1 MPLSKPGRPAPKR
14 PFRPKRLEIS
24 RSTQQARPGTKFK
37 HPSRVLAEDGE
48 GLSRREDPSS
58 IAPERALVME
68 VAESVKNFQ
77 DLVNETS
84 GLEYLAD
91 EDFDFEPVEGF
102 SFCVSYRGVCE
113 TQRTLCLTHETQT
126 ALRLT
131 LGRK

>member
-1 MPLSKPGRPAPKR
+1 MPLSKPGGPAPER

-91 EDFDFEPVEGF
+91 EDFDFEPVEGV
-102 SFCVSYRGVCE
+102 SF
-113 TQRTLCLTHETQT
+113 
-126 ALRLT
+126 LRLI
-131 LGRK
+131 